1 MVNYYRARL
10 RNRRSKIST
19 KAMLEVLER
28 AAADITFYSQLY
40 EKRSSVFEGLDLTK
54 EEKLALICGDQR
66 FIESSIG
73 RKVDKRIEE
82 KVLIPLL
89 SR

>member
-1 MVNYYRARL
+1 MR
-10 RNRRSKIST
+10 RRSKMST

-28 AAADITFYSQLY
+28 AADDITFYNQLH
-40 EKRSSVFEGLDLTK
+40 EKGSAALEGLDLTM
-54 EEKLALICGDQR
+54 EEKAALISGDQG
-66 FIESSIG
+66 FIESRIG

-89 SR
+89 SREKW

>member
-1 MVNYYRARL
+1 
-10 RNRRSKIST
+10 
-19 KAMLEVLER
+19 MLEVLER

-40 EKRSSVFEGLDLTK
+40 EKRPSAFEGLDLTQ
-54 EEKLALICGDQR
+54 EEKVALICGDQR
-66 FIESSIG
+66 FIESRIG